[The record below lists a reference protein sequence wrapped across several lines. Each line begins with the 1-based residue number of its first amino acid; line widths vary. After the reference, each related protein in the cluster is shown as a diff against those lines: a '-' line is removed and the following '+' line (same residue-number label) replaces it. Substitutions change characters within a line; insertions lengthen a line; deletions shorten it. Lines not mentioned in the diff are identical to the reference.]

1 MQGKKQS
8 VPLKSFRK
16 RASTPPYISPNQ
28 LIFTGFETPFEQ
40 QLTKNNRWIKLS
52 MIIPWDKIVGQ
63 YDKQFDSLEGRPPI
77 NGRIVIGALL
87 IKHLLNLT
95 DRETILHIEENMFMQ
110 YFLGY
115 SSFTN
120 EAPFSATL
128 FVEIRK
134 RLDLNIVNAINEIVV
149 AHQKEEEEKIAA
161 KKQEQSTDII
171 SKEIIKSETPND
183 DDSNH
188 PPPTTTQIVAENK
201 GTLIMDST
209 VAPQNITFPTDL
221 KLLNAAREKSEELI
235 DKLYR
240 KAIHGDTKVRTYR
253 ELARKDFLNAIKK
266 KTKSYKEI
274 YKWNGSQIRYLKRN
288 LTHIQLLLKGYE
300 TKGLK
305 HKLKKKDLTYI
316 QTLQI
321 VYEQQETMHRTQT
334 RSIENRIVNIHQP
347 HVRPIKRGKAG
358 KTTEFGSKLQVSL
371 VNGFTFLDKLSWD
384 NFNEG
389 TELQASVEQFKTRWG
404 HHPKE
409 VLADQIYCTR
419 ANRKWLKERNI
430 KLSAKPL
437 GRPTIEALS
446 NQVSPG
452 KRNPIEGKFGQAKVA
467 YGLDNIKAK
476 LKETSESWIATII
489 LVLNLVN
496 FTRLITLCSK
506 IIEKIIAANGWKL
519 KIVRLSLGASPKY
532 CQR

>member
-1 MQGKKQS
+1 MQGKNETSLEKAY
-8 VPLKSFRK
+8 RK
-16 RASTPPYISPNQ
+16 RASTPQYVSPNQ
-28 LIFTGFETPFEQ
+28 LVLVGFETPFEQ
-40 QLTKNNRWIKLS
+40 QLTKNNRWVKLNGL
-52 MIIPWDKIVGQ
+52 IPWDKIVGQ
-63 YDKQFDSLEGRPPI
+63 YDVQFKSSEGRPPI
-77 NGRIVIGALL
+77 SGRIVLGALI
-87 IKHLLNLT
+87 IKHILNLT
-95 DRETILHIEENMFMQ
+95 DEETIHQIEENMFMQ

-120 EAPFSATL
+120 ESIFSPTL

-134 RLDLNIVNAINEIVV
+134 RLNQAIVNNISEIVV
-149 AHQKEEEEKIAA
+149 AHQKEIEENRV
-161 KKQEQSTDII
+161 KKDKDKPDDNDLLNEAITV
-171 SKEIIKSETPND
+171 IKPEELAIEADTN
-183 DDSNH
+183 
-188 PPPTTTQIVAENK
+188 E
-201 GTLIMDST
+201 GTLIMDAT
-209 VAPQNITFPTDL
+209 VAPQNITYPTDL

-235 DKLYR
+235 DKLYN
-240 KAIHGDTKVRTYR
+240 KEIHGVIKVRTYR

-266 KTKSYKEI
+266 KTKSFKEI

-288 LTHIQLLLKGYE
+288 LAHIELLLKGYE
-300 TKGLK
+300 TKGLN
-305 HKLKKKDLTYI
+305 HTLKKKDLLYI
-316 QTLQI
+316 ETLQT

-358 KTTEFGSKLQVSL
+358 KQTEFGSKLQVSL

-389 TELQASVEQFKTRWG
+389 GDLQASVEKFKTRCG
-404 HHPKE
+404 HYPKQ

-419 ANRKWLKERNI
+419 VNRAWLKERHI

-437 GRPTIEALS
+437 GRPTKEALS

-452 KRNPIEGKFGQAKVA
+452 ERNPIEGKFGQGKVA

-476 LKETSESWIATII
+476 LKDTSESWIATII

-496 FTRLITLCSK
+496 LTRLATLCHKFIDEIITLLFYDIK
-506 IIEKIIAANGWKL
+506 IN
-519 KIVRLSLGASPKY
+519 RLSL
-532 CQR
+532 